1 MRREETISMQ
11 TNSSL
16 SENLFTEAFTQN
28 PFPTYE
34 QMREKEPI
42 MRILFPDGHYGWIIT
57 RYSDAVEALKDPR
70 FVKDMRNAGIEEDM
84 LFINNNMLFSDPPD
98 HKRLRG
104 LVQKAFTPQLI
115 SGMRERIQQIADE
128 LLAEVEGQES
138 INLIDEYAFPLPIIV
153 ISEMLGVP
161 NSDRDKFRVWSNA
174 LIERSGRE
182 PDEDVRNLIMEF
194 REYLADWFSKVRQ
207 QPGNDLISQLIIAEE
222 QGDRLTEH
230 ELFNLVMLLI
240 IAGHE
245 TTVNLI
251 GNGILA
257 LLQHPEQL
265 RILQSR
271 PELIH
276 TAIEEVLRY
285 NGPVEFSTGRWVKE
299 DLEFK
304 GVSMKRGESVII
316 SLSSANRDPEQ
327 FNDPDLFD
335 ISREKSPHLAFGK
348 GIHLCLGAPL
358 ARLEGEIA
366 INTLLKRYPNIR
378 LKVDVSE
385 LEWRPG
391 MIVRGVKEMPLYL
404 E

>member
-1 MRREETISMQ
+1 MQ

-42 MRILFPDGHYGWIIT
+42 MRMLFPDGHYGWIIT

-194 REYLADWFSKVRQ
+194 REYLADWFSKVKQ

-265 RILQSR
+265 RALQSR

>member
-1 MRREETISMQ
+1 MQ
-11 TNSSL
+11 TSL
-16 SENLFTEAFTQN
+16 SEKLFTEAFTQN

-42 MRILFPDGHYGWIIT
+42 MRMLFPDGRPGWIIAK
-57 RYSDAVEALKDPR
+57 YSDAVEVLKDPR

-84 LFINNNMLFSDPPD
+84 IFMNNNMLFSDPPD

-115 SGMRERIQQIADE
+115 TGMRERIQQIADE
-128 LLAEVEGQES
+128 LLAAVEGQES
-138 INLIDEYAFPLPIIV
+138 IHLIDEYAFPLPIIV

-161 NSDRDKFRVWSNA
+161 NSDRNKFRVWSNA
-174 LIERSGRE
+174 LIEQSGQE
-182 PDEDVRNLIMEF
+182 PNEEVRGLIMEF
-194 REYLADWFSKVRQ
+194 RNYLADWISKVRQ
-207 QPGNDLISQLIIAEE
+207 QPGDDLISQLVIAEE
-222 QGDRLTEH
+222 QGDRLTED

-251 GNGILA
+251 GNGMLA
-257 LLQHPEQL
+257 LLQHPDQL
-265 RILQSR
+265 RLLQSR

-276 TAIEEVLRY
+276 TAIEEMLRY
-285 NGPVEFSTGRWVKE
+285 NGPVEFSTGRWVRE
-299 DLEFK
+299 DLVFK
-304 GVSMKRGESVII
+304 GVSMKKGEYVAV

-335 ISREKSPHLAFGK
+335 ISREKNPHLAFGK

-404 E
+404 A

>member
-1 MRREETISMQ
+1 MQ

-128 LLAEVEGQES
+128 LLAEVQGQES

-251 GNGILA
+251 GNGILT

-304 GVSMKRGESVII
+304 GVSMKRGESVMI

>member
-1 MRREETISMQ
+1 
-11 TNSSL
+11 
-16 SENLFTEAFTQN
+16 
-28 PFPTYE
+28 
-34 QMREKEPI
+34 
-42 MRILFPDGHYGWIIT
+42 
-57 RYSDAVEALKDPR
+57 
-70 FVKDMRNAGIEEDM
+70 
-84 LFINNNMLFSDPPD
+84 
-98 HKRLRG
+98 
-104 LVQKAFTPQLI
+104 
-115 SGMRERIQQIADE
+115 
-128 LLAEVEGQES
+128 
-138 INLIDEYAFPLPIIV
+138 
-153 ISEMLGVP
+153 
-161 NSDRDKFRVWSNA
+161 
-174 LIERSGRE
+174 
-182 PDEDVRNLIMEF
+182 
-194 REYLADWFSKVRQ
+194 
-207 QPGNDLISQLIIAEE
+207 SQLIIAEE

-265 RILQSR
+265 RALQSR

-335 ISREKSPHLAFGK
+335 ISREKSPHLAFGI
-348 GIHLCLGAPL
+348 GIHLCFCPPL
-358 ARLEGEIA
+358 A
-366 INTLLKRYPNIR
+366 
-378 LKVDVSE
+378 
-385 LEWRPG
+385 
-391 MIVRGVKEMPLYL
+391 MPVG
-404 E
+404 

>member
-1 MRREETISMQ
+1 MQ
-11 TNSSL
+11 TNPSL
-16 SENLFTEAFTQN
+16 SESLFTEAFTQN
-28 PFPTYE
+28 PFPVYE

-42 MRILFPDGHYGWIIT
+42 MRMLFPDGHYGWIIT

-84 LFINNNMLFSDPPD
+84 PFMNNNMLFSDPPD

-115 SGMRERIQQIADE
+115 SGMRGRIQQIADE
-128 LLAEVEGQES
+128 LLAEVEGQET

-161 NSDRDKFRVWSNA
+161 NSDRNKFRAWSNA
-174 LIERSGRE
+174 LIEQTGQG
-182 PDEDVRNLIMEF
+182 PDEEMRGLIMEF
-194 REYLADWFSKVRQ
+194 REYLADWISKVRK
-207 QPGNDLISQLIIAEE
+207 QPGDDLISQLVIAEE
-222 QGDRLTEH
+222 QGDRLTEV
-230 ELFNLVMLLI
+230 ELYNLVMLLI

-265 RILQSR
+265 RLLQSR

-276 TAIEEVLRY
+276 TAIEEILRY
-285 NGPVEFSTGRWVKE
+285 NGPVEFSTGRWARE

-366 INTLLKRYPNIR
+366 INTLLKQYPNIR
-378 LKVDVSE
+378 LKADVSE

-404 E
+404 G

>member
-1 MRREETISMQ
+1 
-11 TNSSL
+11 
-16 SENLFTEAFTQN
+16 
-28 PFPTYE
+28 
-34 QMREKEPI
+34 
-42 MRILFPDGHYGWIIT
+42 
-57 RYSDAVEALKDPR
+57 
-70 FVKDMRNAGIEEDM
+70 
-84 LFINNNMLFSDPPD
+84 
-98 HKRLRG
+98 
-104 LVQKAFTPQLI
+104 
-115 SGMRERIQQIADE
+115 MRERVQQIADE

-138 INLIDEYAFPLPIIV
+138 IHLIDEYAFPLPIIV

-174 LIERSGRE
+174 LIERSGQV
-182 PDEDVRNLIMEF
+182 PDEDLRNLIMEF

-251 GNGILA
+251 GNGMLA
-257 LLQHPEQL
+257 LLQHPNQL
-265 RILQSR
+265 RLLQSR

-276 TAIEEVLRY
+276 TAIEEILRY

-327 FNDPDLFD
+327 FNDPDLLIFQGRRAR
-335 ISREKSPHLAFGK
+335 IW
-348 GIHLCLGAPL
+348 PL
-358 ARLEGEIA
+358 AKASIYVSVRRSPGWKGKLRS
-366 INTLLKRYPNIR
+366 TLC
-378 LKVDVSE
+378 
-385 LEWRPG
+385 
-391 MIVRGVKEMPLYL
+391 
-404 E
+404 